1 MFDFF
6 NCFKGKNLSTKWGCK
21 VTCYDLEVFGALSL
35 EKLLQA
41 VYDDA
46 CAYCR
51 EHRLQLHMIA
61 LTQDLLGIKRASS
74 YPSAILSYI
83 ACKFGV

>member
-1 MFDFF
+1 M
-6 NCFKGKNLSTKWGCK
+6 
-21 VTCYDLEVFGALSL
+21 TCYDLQVFGALSL

-46 CAYCR
+46 RVYCR

-74 YPSAILSYI
+74 YPAAILS
-83 ACKFGV
+83 